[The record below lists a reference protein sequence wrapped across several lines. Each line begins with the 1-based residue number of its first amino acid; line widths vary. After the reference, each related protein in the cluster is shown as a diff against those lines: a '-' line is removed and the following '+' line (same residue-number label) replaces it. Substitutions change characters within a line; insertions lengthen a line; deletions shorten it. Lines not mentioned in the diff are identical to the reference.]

1 MRRRSRRLRDFDPE
15 RETRFVGDAI
25 RAICKEAGPD
35 VPVIGFA
42 AAPWTLA
49 CYMIEGRTRGD
60 ISRAKQML
68 REEPQ
73 VVRDLLE
80 RIARATAEYLKSQIA
95 AGAAVVQLFD
105 TWAGELTTER
115 IRRVRAAS
123 DADDFAGAEPERA
136 RRRYC
141 SRKARRGTWKA
152 WRSRARMF

>member
-1 MRRRSRRLRDFDPE
+1 M
-15 RETRFVGDAI
+15 
-25 RAICKEAGPD
+25 
-35 VPVIGFA
+35 IGFA

-80 RIARATAEYLKSQIA
+80 RIARSTAEYLKAQIA

-105 TWAGELTTER
+105 TWAGELSSGR
-115 IRRVRAAS
+115 IRRV
-123 DADDFAGAEPERA
+123 
-136 RRRYC
+136 
-141 SRKARRGTWKA
+141 
-152 WRSRARMF
+152 